1 MLRFQALIVFAL
13 VFLKMSFAEH
23 QEVEK
28 LARILLKL
36 QSVSRFNELDYDDSI
51 RRYEY
56 TDTIRIKFI
65 CFHFHAS

>member
-56 TDTIRIKFI
+56 TDTISIKFI

>member
-1 MLRFQALIVFAL
+1 MFRFQALIVFAL

-51 RRYEY
+51 VRYEY
-56 TDTIRIKFI
+56 TDMISIKFI

>member
-1 MLRFQALIVFAL
+1 MFRFQALIVFAL

-36 QSVSRFNELDYDDSI
+36 QSVLLFHDSMSLI
-51 RRYEY
+51 MM
-56 TDTIRIKFI
+56 IV
-65 CFHFHAS
+65 